1 MCCPGITAPGITCQ
15 PPFANGT
22 TVMPSNTEL
31 QIDCI
36 DAEMR
41 VRRVSSLLL
50 LLVSL
55 FLLSLVFHRTSAWA
69 LRPDELHTIDT
80 FEKVSPSVVYITTVT
95 LKEDPW
101 SFTVFEVPQG
111 TGSGAIWSDDGYIVT
126 NYHVIQEATG
136 RGATIQVTLDDRSVH
151 DAQLVGFEMDK
162 DVAVLKIAP
171 PANTKLRA
179 IEISKSSALKIGQ
192 DVLAI
197 GTPFGLDRTL
207 TTGIVSGLGR
217 KIQSV
222 TGRPIDGMIQTDAAI
237 NPGNSGGPLLDSD
250 GKMIGM
256 NTAIYSPSGA
266 YAGIGFAVPVDT
278 IKRLVPQLIKY
289 GKAKK
294 ASLGLSL
301 LDDYYA
307 RRLGV
312 PGVIVYEVAPDGPA
326 EKAGVRPTTI
336 DKYGR
341 IKLGDVILEIDAK
354 AIQSADDILDILESH
369 QEGDRVTLTLLRTS
383 KKVTLTLQLGSNV

>member
-1 MCCPGITAPGITCQ
+1 M
-15 PPFANGT
+15 PFI
-22 TVMPSNTEL
+22 MPNSEL
-31 QIDCI
+31 LIKHAI
-36 DAEMR
+36 
-41 VRRVSSLLL
+41 RRHGLNEVKTDHHMAKILSVLLY
-50 LLVSL
+50 
-55 FLLSLVFHRTSAWA
+55 LLSIFSLIYRAPAWA

-80 FEKVSPSVVYITTVT
+80 FERVSPSVVYITTVA
-95 LKEDPW
+95 LKADPF
-101 SFTVFEVPQG
+101 SLTVFEVPQG

-136 RGATIQVTLDDRSVH
+136 RNATIQVTLDDRSVH
-151 DAQLVGFEMDK
+151 AAQLIGFEMDK
-162 DVAVLKIAP
+162 DVAVLKISP
-171 PANTKLRA
+171 PANTKLRP
-179 IEISKSSALKIGQ
+179 IEISKSSTLKIGQ

-217 KIQSV
+217 KIESV

-278 IKRLVPQLIKY
+278 IRRLIPQIIKY

-307 RRLGV
+307 KRLGV
-312 PGVIVYEVAPDGPA
+312 PGVIVYEIAPNGPA
-326 EKAGVRPTTI
+326 DKARIQPTSI
-336 DKYGR
+336 DQYGR
-341 IKLGDVILEIDAK
+341 IRLGDVILEIESK
-354 AIQSADDILDILESH
+354 PIRTADDILDILESH
-369 QEGDRVTLTLLRTS
+369 QEGDTMELTLLRQS
-383 KKVTLTLQLGSNV
+383 KRVTVKLQLGSNV

>member
-1 MCCPGITAPGITCQ
+1 MAKILSVLLYLLSI
-15 PPFANGT
+15 
-22 TVMPSNTEL
+22 
-31 QIDCI
+31 
-36 DAEMR
+36 
-41 VRRVSSLLL
+41 SSLIY
-50 LLVSL
+50 
-55 FLLSLVFHRTSAWA
+55 RAPAWA

-80 FEKVSPSVVYITTVT
+80 FERVSPSVVYITTVA
-95 LKEDPW
+95 LKADPF
-101 SFTVFEVPQG
+101 SLTVFEVPQG

-136 RGATIQVTLDDRSVH
+136 RNATIQVTLDDRSVH
-151 DAQLVGFEMDK
+151 AAQLIGFEMDK
-162 DVAVLKIAP
+162 DVAVLKIPP
-171 PANTKLRA
+171 PANTKLRP
-179 IEISKSSALKIGQ
+179 IEISKSSTLKIGQ

-217 KIQSV
+217 KIESV

-278 IKRLVPQLIKY
+278 IRRLIPQIIKY

-307 RRLGV
+307 KRLGV
-312 PGVIVYEVAPDGPA
+312 PGVIVYEIAPNGPA
-326 EKAGVRPTTI
+326 DKAGIQPTSI
-336 DKYGR
+336 DQYGR
-341 IKLGDVILEIDAK
+341 IRLGDVILEIESK
-354 AIQSADDILDILESH
+354 PIRTADDILDILESH
-369 QEGDRVTLTLLRTS
+369 QEGDTMELTLLRQS
-383 KKVTLTLQLGSNV
+383 KKVTVKLQLGSNV

>member
-1 MCCPGITAPGITCQ
+1 MPNSEMPIEHAIRRHCLDEGRTDHHTAKILS
-15 PPFANGT
+15 
-22 TVMPSNTEL
+22 VL
-31 QIDCI
+31 LY
-36 DAEMR
+36 
-41 VRRVSSLLL
+41 LLL
-50 LLVSL
+50 ISSVIYRSP
-55 FLLSLVFHRTSAWA
+55 AWA

-80 FEKVSPSVVYITTVT
+80 FERVSPSVVYITTVA
-95 LKEDPW
+95 LKADPF
-101 SFTVFEVPQG
+101 SLTVFEVPQG

-136 RGATIQVTLDDRSVH
+136 RNATIQVTLDDRSVH
-151 DAQLVGFEMDK
+151 AAQLIGFEMDK
-162 DVAVLKIAP
+162 DVAVLKISP
-171 PANTKLRA
+171 PANTKLRP
-179 IEISKSSALKIGQ
+179 IEISKSSTLKIGQ

-217 KIQSV
+217 KIESV

-278 IKRLVPQLIKY
+278 IRRLIPQIIKY

-307 RRLGV
+307 KRLGV
-312 PGVIVYEVAPDGPA
+312 PGVIVYEIAPNGPA
-326 EKAGVRPTTI
+326 DKARIQPTSI
-336 DKYGR
+336 DQYGR
-341 IKLGDVILEIDAK
+341 IRLGDVILEIESK
-354 AIQSADDILDILESH
+354 PIRTADDILDILESH
-369 QEGDRVTLTLLRTS
+369 QEGDTMELTLLRQS
-383 KKVTLTLQLGSNV
+383 KKVTVKLQLGSNV

>member
-1 MCCPGITAPGITCQ
+1 
-15 PPFANGT
+15 
-22 TVMPSNTEL
+22 
-31 QIDCI
+31 
-36 DAEMR
+36 
-41 VRRVSSLLL
+41 
-50 LLVSL
+50 
-55 FLLSLVFHRTSAWA
+55 
-69 LRPDELHTIDT
+69 
-80 FEKVSPSVVYITTVT
+80 
-95 LKEDPW
+95 
-101 SFTVFEVPQG
+101 
-111 TGSGAIWSDDGYIVT
+111 
-126 NYHVIQEATG
+126 
-136 RGATIQVTLDDRSVH
+136 
-151 DAQLVGFEMDK
+151 
-162 DVAVLKIAP
+162 
-171 PANTKLRA
+171 
-179 IEISKSSALKIGQ
+179 
-192 DVLAI
+192 
-197 GTPFGLDRTL
+197 
-207 TTGIVSGLGR
+207 
-217 KIQSV
+217 
-222 TGRPIDGMIQTDAAI
+222 MIQTDAAI

>member
-1 MCCPGITAPGITCQ
+1 M
-15 PPFANGT
+15 PFI
-22 TVMPSNTEL
+22 MPNSEL
-31 QIDCI
+31 LIKHAI
-36 DAEMR
+36 
-41 VRRVSSLLL
+41 RRHGLNEVKTDHHMAKILSVLLY
-50 LLVSL
+50 
-55 FLLSLVFHRTSAWA
+55 LLSIFSLIYRAPAWA

-80 FEKVSPSVVYITTVT
+80 FERVSPSVVYITTVA
-95 LKEDPW
+95 LKADPF
-101 SFTVFEVPQG
+101 SLTVFEVPQG

-136 RGATIQVTLDDRSVH
+136 RNATIQVTLDDRSVH
-151 DAQLVGFEMDK
+151 AAQLIGFEMDK
-162 DVAVLKIAP
+162 DVAVLKISP
-171 PANTKLRA
+171 PANTKLRP
-179 IEISKSSALKIGQ
+179 IEISKSSTLKIGQ

-217 KIQSV
+217 KIESV

-278 IKRLVPQLIKY
+278 IRRLIPQIIKY

-307 RRLGV
+307 KRLGV
-312 PGVIVYEVAPDGPA
+312 PGVIVYEIAPNGPA
-326 EKAGVRPTTI
+326 DKARIQPTSI
-336 DKYGR
+336 DQYGR
-341 IKLGDVILEIDAK
+341 IRLGDVILEIESK
-354 AIQSADDILDILESH
+354 PIRTADDILDILESH
-369 QEGDRVTLTLLRTS
+369 QEGDTMELTLLRQS
-383 KKVTLTLQLGSNV
+383 KKVTVKLQLGSNV

>member
-1 MCCPGITAPGITCQ
+1 MIVTKSAYESYCLRENIMKKRKLRCGFFQ
-15 PPFANGT
+15 L
-22 TVMPSNTEL
+22 EL
-31 QIDCI
+31 I
-36 DAEMR
+36 
-41 VRRVSSLLL
+41 
-50 LLVSL
+50 
-55 FLLSLVFHRTSAWA
+55 FLLILSSWIFPNRTFA
-69 LRPDELHTIDT
+69 LRPDELHTIKT
-80 FEKVSPSVVYITTVT
+80 FEEVSLSVVYITTVA
-95 LKEDPW
+95 LQEDIF
-101 SFTVFEVPQG
+101 SVTVFEIPQG
-111 TGSGAIWSDDGYIVT
+111 TGSGAIWSNDGYIVT
-126 NYHVIQEATG
+126 NYHVIQ
-136 RGATIQVTLDDRSVH
+136 GATERNATIKVTLDDRTVH
-151 DAQLVGFEMDK
+151 EAQLIGFEMDK
-162 DVAVLKIAP
+162 DVAVLKISP
-171 PANTKLRA
+171 SDGIKLRP
-179 IEISKSSALKIGQ
+179 IEIGTSSVLKIGQ

-266 YAGIGFAVPVDT
+266 YAGIGFAVPVDI
-278 IKRLVPQLIKY
+278 IKRLIPQIIKY

-307 RRLGV
+307 KRLRV

-326 EKAGVRPTTI
+326 DKAGIKPTI
-336 DKYGR
+336 VDKYGR
-341 IKLGDVILEIDAK
+341 IRLGDVILEIDGK
-354 AIQSADDILDILESH
+354 AVRAADDILDILESH
-369 QEGDRVTLTLLRTS
+369 QAGDMMSLTLLRES
-383 KKVTLTLQLGSNV
+383 MKVNVMMKLGSNV

>member
-1 MCCPGITAPGITCQ
+1 MLTETAIKTNCVNNDKNSHPGIK
-15 PPFANGT
+15 
-22 TVMPSNTEL
+22 
-31 QIDCI
+31 
-36 DAEMR
+36 
-41 VRRVSSLLL
+41 
-50 LLVSL
+50 
-55 FLLSLVFHRTSAWA
+55 FLLMLLYIFSLISVCIPTTSWA
-69 LRPDELHTIDT
+69 LRPDEQHTIDT
-80 FEKVSPSVVYITTVT
+80 FEQVSPSVVYITTVT
-95 LKEDPW
+95 LEEYPW

-111 TGSGAIWSDDGYIVT
+111 TGSGAIWSNDGYIVT
-126 NYHVIQEATG
+126 NYHVIE
-136 RGATIQVTLDDRSVH
+136 GATSPNSTIKVTLDDRSVH
-151 DAQLVGFEMDK
+151 EAQLVGFEMDK
-162 DVAVLKIAP
+162 DVAVLKISP
-171 PANTKLRA
+171 PANADLRA
-179 IEISKSSALKIGQ
+179 IEISKSSTLKIGQ

-217 KIQSV
+217 RIQSV

-294 ASLGLSL
+294 ADLGLTL
-301 LDDYYA
+301 LDNYYS

-312 PGVIVYEVAPDGPA
+312 PGIIVDEVAPGGPA
-326 EKAGVRPTTI
+326 NKAGILPTAV
-336 DKYGR
+336 DRFGR
-341 IKLGDVILEIDAK
+341 IRLGDIILEIDSK
-354 AIQSADDILDILESH
+354 VVRSRDDVYDVLESH
-369 QEGDRVTLTLLRTS
+369 KEGETITLTVLRQS
-383 KKVTLTLQLGSNV
+383 KKMRIAVQLGSNV